1 MLANTCVHT
10 FHNYRVYLHSLSLS
24 RVVADEQ
31 RTLALGVQ
39 SVLWR
44 VFGTIPGPL
53 LFGLVFDSAC
63 VYPQHK
69 IGEMGNCWIYDNEK
83 LSYYAL
89 AFSLCAALLAAL
101 FAGLSWFTY
110 PKERTVKSDEE
121 SKNNESAHS
130 DPSDTS
136 TNGSNTPLVVIR
148 PRPGSLPVK
157 KAGSN
162 DQLLQT
168 LSELSSESPNAM
180 IGQRELRARSTEST
194 KY

>member
-1 MLANTCVHT
+1 MNSVPSLWESSLYYGGYSVQYLVHYCLVLCLT
-10 FHNYRVYLHSLSLS
+10 QPVSTHNIK
-24 RVVADEQ
+24 
-31 RTLALGVQ
+31 
-39 SVLWR
+39 SVKWA
-44 VFGTIPGPL
+44 I
-53 LFGLVFDSAC
+53 
-63 VYPQHK
+63 
-69 IGEMGNCWIYDNEK
+69 NCWIYDNER

-110 PKERTVKSDEE
+110 LKERTVKSDKE

-148 PRPGSLPVK
+148 PRPDSLPVK
-157 KAGSN
+157 KASSN

-168 LSELSSESPNAM
+168 LSELSSESPNSM
-180 IGQRELRARSTEST
+180 VGQRELRARSTEIEVSP
-194 KY
+194 

>member
-1 MLANTCVHT
+1 M
-10 FHNYRVYLHSLSLS
+10 
-24 RVVADEQ
+24 
-31 RTLALGVQ
+31 
-39 SVLWR
+39 
-44 VFGTIPGPL
+44 
-53 LFGLVFDSAC
+53 FDSAC

-69 IGEMGNCWIYDNEK
+69 IGEMGNCWIYDNER

-89 AFSLCAALLAAL
+89 AFSLCAALLAGSVCL
-101 FAGLSWFTY
+101 VSPWFTY

-148 PRPGSLPVK
+148 PRPDSLPVK

-162 DQLLQT
+162 
-168 LSELSSESPNAM
+168 ESALTDP
-180 IGQRELRARSTEST
+180 L
-194 KY
+194 

>member
-1 MLANTCVHT
+1 MESIWYNTWST
-10 FHNYRVYLHSLSLS
+10 
-24 RVVADEQ
+24 
-31 RTLALGVQ
+31 T
-39 SVLWR
+39 
-44 VFGTIPGPL
+44 
-53 LFGLVFDSAC
+53 VFDSAC

-162 DQLLQT
+162 DQLVQIHPT
-168 LSELSSESPNAM
+168 L
-180 IGQRELRARSTEST
+180 
-194 KY
+194 